1 MTEIC
6 KTQCSEKSPEG
17 ESFCRAVDCC
27 TLCHRSLDLQITEFK
42 WAGWK
47 IVSRWSASY
56 RIVGWAGEMDPK
68 P

>member
-47 IVSRWSASY
+47 IVSRW
-56 RIVGWAGEMDPK
+56 
-68 P
+68 